1 MNQLVHKFV
10 ELVEKNKEI
19 NTKDEMIEVVCNN
32 FPMVKDGRA
41 LYHTDFFA
49 VVFCYSK
56 NNSFSNVVLSLSKL
70 EKYDRIPC
78 FVVLVKKDS
87 DGLVSSVSY
96 VDMIIP
102 LVSEVQRLNN
112 LIIKQQNEINEL
124 KSLIS

>member
-1 MNQLVHKFV
+1 MGIKPCTFNYKNNEEERIGVIAEDLYETFP
-10 ELVEKNKEI
+10 ELVQ
-19 NTKDEMIEVVCNN
+19 
-32 FPMVKDGRA
+32 
-41 LYHTDFFA
+41 
-49 VVFCYSK
+49 
-56 NNSFSNVVLSLSKL
+56 
-70 EKYDRIPC
+70 
-78 FVVLVKKDS
+78 KDS